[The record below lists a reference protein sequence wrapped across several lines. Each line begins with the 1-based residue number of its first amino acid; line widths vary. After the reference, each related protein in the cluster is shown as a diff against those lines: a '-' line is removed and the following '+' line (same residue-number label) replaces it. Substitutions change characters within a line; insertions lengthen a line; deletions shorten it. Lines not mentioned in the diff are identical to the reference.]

1 MRFQL
6 NVPFLILVGGF
17 LLAWQIVSGLGWV
30 NVLFFPPPS
39 YLAVSAAEMVRN
51 GELLAEITLT
61 LYRTVLGF
69 VLGST
74 AGLVCGML
82 MGGSALIRRAL
93 EPLMSALYTT
103 PKVTLLPILML
114 LLGIGEAPK
123 ILLVSLGSFII
134 LALQVLDALRNLK
147 PGYVEMARNYGADR
161 LEIFRTVYLPASLP
175 HIFTGLRLAL
185 GWTLMVMIAVEM
197 VSSGD
202 GLGGMIWLGWQT
214 FTTEKIYIGV
224 LAASLLGLSFHG
236 GLRLCET
243 KLIPWSP
250 DVKNR

>member
-6 NVPFLILVGGF
+6 NLPFLILAAGF
-17 LLAWQIVSGLGWV
+17 LVVWQIVSGLGWV
-30 NVLFFPPPS
+30 NTLFFPPPS
-39 YLAVSAAEMVRN
+39 YLLVSAAEMVWS
-51 GELLAEITLT
+51 GELLNHVGLT
-61 LYRTVLGF
+61 LYRTLLGF
-69 VLGST
+69 LLGST
-74 AGLVCGML
+74 AGLVCGLL
-82 MGGSALIRRAL
+82 MGSSALIRRAL

-123 ILLVSLGSFII
+123 ILLVSVGSLII
-134 LALQVLDALRNLK
+134 LALQVLDALRSLK

-161 LEIFRTVYLPASLP
+161 LEVFRRVYLPASLP
-175 HIFTGLRLAL
+175 HVFTGLRLAL

-214 FTTEKIYIGV
+214 FTTEKIYVGV
-224 LAASLLGLSFHG
+224 LVAALLGLSFHG
-236 GLRLCET
+236 ALRLCET
-243 KLIPWSP
+243 KLIPWNP
-250 DVKNR
+250 DVKSH